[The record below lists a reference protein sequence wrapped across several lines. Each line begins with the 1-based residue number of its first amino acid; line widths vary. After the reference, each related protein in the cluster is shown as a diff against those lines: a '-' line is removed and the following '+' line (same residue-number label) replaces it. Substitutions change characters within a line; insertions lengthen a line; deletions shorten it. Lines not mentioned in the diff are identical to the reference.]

1 MSDDIP
7 RRINKIEEDVSKV
20 QAVVGE
26 VNTEIAIVKTK
37 IDEQD
42 KHLQE
47 IKGDMRLQTNIL
59 NKLLTLTDRHDNFEK
74 EFKSLKEDYV
84 VHKEDILSLVGTMR
98 GIVLAG
104 AVFVSMLVGMGTYI
118 YADKVKQLDR
128 HEVSISQLQRKQNN
142 NTHTHSMY
150 TH

>member
-1 MSDDIP
+1 MSDEIP
-7 RRINKIEEDVSKV
+7 RRINKIEEDMNKV
-20 QAVVGE
+20 HSVVGE
-26 VNTEIAIVKTK
+26 VNTEIAIVKIK

-47 IKGDMRLQTNIL
+47 IKGDMKLQTNIL

-74 EFKSLKEDYV
+74 EFKCLKEDYI

-104 AVFVSMLVGMGTYI
+104 AVFVSMLAGMGLYI
-118 YADKVKQLDR
+118 YSDKIKLLDK
-128 HEVSISQLQRKQNN
+128 HEVAITQLQRK
-142 NTHTHSMY
+142 
-150 TH
+150 

>member
-37 IDEQD
+37 IDGQD

-74 EFKSLKEDYV
+74 EFKGLKEDYIT
-84 VHKEDILSLVGTMR
+84 HKEDILSLVGTMR

-104 AVFVSMLVGMGTYI
+104 MVFVGCIIAMGGYI
-118 YADKVKQLDR
+118 YADKVKMLDR
-128 HEVSISQLQRKQNN
+128 HEVVIHQLKRK
-142 NTHTHSMY
+142 
-150 TH
+150 

>member
-98 GIVLAG
+98 GIVFAG

-128 HEVSISQLQRKQNN
+128 HEVSISQSQRK
-142 NTHTHSMY
+142 
-150 TH
+150 

>member
-20 QAVVGE
+20 QTVVCE

-37 IDEQD
+37 IDGQD

-47 IKGDMRLQTNIL
+47 IKGDMCLQTNIL

-74 EFKSLKEDYV
+74 EFKGLKEDYV

-104 AVFVSMLVGMGTYI
+104 MVFVGCIIAMGGYI
-118 YADKVKQLDR
+118 YADKVKMLDR
-128 HEVSISQLQRKQNN
+128 HEVVIHQLQRK
-142 NTHTHSMY
+142 
-150 TH
+150 

>member
-1 MSDDIP
+1 MSDEIP

-26 VNTEIAIVKTK
+26 VNTEIAIVKIK
-37 IDEQD
+37 IDGQD

-59 NKLLTLTDRHDNFEK
+59 NKLLALTDRHDNFEK
-74 EFKSLKEDYV
+74 EFKCLKEDYV
-84 VHKEDILSLVGTMR
+84 VHKEDTLSLVGTMR

-104 AVFVSMLVGMGTYI
+104 MVFVGCIVAMGGYI
-118 YADKVKQLDR
+118 YTDKVKMLDR
-128 HEVSISQLQRKQNN
+128 HEVVIHQLQRK
-142 NTHTHSMY
+142 
-150 TH
+150 

>member
-26 VNTEIAIVKTK
+26 VNTEIAVVKMK
-37 IDEQD
+37 IDGQD
-42 KHLQE
+42 QHLQE

-74 EFKSLKEDYV
+74 EFKGLKEDYIT
-84 VHKEDILSLVGTMR
+84 HKEDILSLVGTMR

-104 AVFVSMLVGMGTYI
+104 MVFVGMIVAMGGYI
-118 YADKVKQLDR
+118 YADKVKILDR
-128 HEVSISQLQRKQNN
+128 HEVVIHQLQRK
-142 NTHTHSMY
+142 
-150 TH
+150 

>member
-1 MSDDIP
+1 MKITRSVKLRDELP
-7 RRINKIEEDVSKV
+7 RRINKIEEDMNKV
-20 QAVVGE
+20 HSVVGD
-26 VNTEIAIVKTK
+26 VNTEIAIVKIK
-37 IDEQD
+37 IDGQD

-74 EFKSLKEDYV
+74 EFKCLKEDYI

-104 AVFVSMLVGMGTYI
+104 AVFVGCIVAMGGYI
-118 YADKVKQLDR
+118 YADKVKMLDR
-128 HEVSISQLQRKQNN
+128 HDTSIHQLERK
-142 NTHTHSMY
+142 
-150 TH
+150 

>member
-20 QAVVGE
+20 QTVVGE

-37 IDEQD
+37 IDGQD

-47 IKGDMRLQTNIL
+47 VKGEMRLQTNIL

-74 EFKSLKEDYV
+74 EFKSLKEDYI
-84 VHKEDILSLVGTMR
+84 VHKEGILSLVGTIR

-104 AVFVSMLVGMGTYI
+104 AVFVSMLVGMGLYI
-118 YADKVKQLDR
+118 YSDKIKLLDK
-128 HEVSISQLQRKQNN
+128 HEVAVTQSQRK
-142 NTHTHSMY
+142 
-150 TH
+150 

>member
-20 QAVVGE
+20 QTVVGE

-74 EFKSLKEDYV
+74 EFKCLKEDYV

-104 AVFVSMLVGMGTYI
+104 AVFVSMLVGMGLYI
-118 YADKVKQLDR
+118 YADKIKLLDK
-128 HEVSISQLQRKQNN
+128 HEIAITQLQKK
-142 NTHTHSMY
+142 
-150 TH
+150 

>member
-1 MSDDIP
+1 MGDDIP

-26 VNTEIAIVKTK
+26 VNTEIAVVKMK
-37 IDEQD
+37 IDGQD
-42 KHLQE
+42 QHLQE

-74 EFKSLKEDYV
+74 EFKCLKEDYI

-104 AVFVSMLVGMGTYI
+104 MVFVGCIVAMGGYI
-118 YADKVKQLDR
+118 YADKVKMLDR
-128 HEVSISQLQRKQNN
+128 HEVVIHQLERK
-142 NTHTHSMY
+142 
-150 TH
+150 

>member
-26 VNTEIAIVKTK
+26 VNTEIAVVKMK
-37 IDEQD
+37 IDGQD
-42 KHLQE
+42 QHLQE

-74 EFKSLKEDYV
+74 EFKGLKEDYIT
-84 VHKEDILSLVGTMR
+84 HKEDILSLVGTMR

-104 AVFVSMLVGMGTYI
+104 MVFVGCIVAMGGYI
-118 YADKVKQLDR
+118 YADKVKMLDR
-128 HEVSISQLQRKQNN
+128 HEVVIHQLQRK
-142 NTHTHSMY
+142 
-150 TH
+150 

>member
-20 QAVVGE
+20 QTVVGE

-37 IDEQD
+37 IDGQD

-59 NKLLTLTDRHDNFEK
+59 NKLLILTDRHDNFEK

-104 AVFVSMLVGMGTYI
+104 AVFVGMLVGMGTYI
-118 YADKVKQLDR
+118 YADKIKQLDR
-128 HEVSISQLQRKQNN
+128 HEVSISQLQRK
-142 NTHTHSMY
+142 
-150 TH
+150 

>member
-47 IKGDMRLQTNIL
+47 IKEDMHLQTNIL
-59 NKLLTLTDRHDNFEK
+59 NKLLTLTDRHDNFER

-104 AVFVSMLVGMGTYI
+104 AVFVGMLVGMGTYI

-128 HEVSISQLQRKQNN
+128 HEVSISQLQRK
-142 NTHTHSMY
+142 
-150 TH
+150 

>member
-1 MSDDIP
+1 LSDDIP

-26 VNTEIAIVKTK
+26 VNTEIAIVKIK
-37 IDEQD
+37 IDGQD

-74 EFKSLKEDYV
+74 EFKGLKEDYIT
-84 VHKEDILSLVGTMR
+84 HKEDILSLVGTMR

-104 AVFVSMLVGMGTYI
+104 MVFVGCIVAMGGYI
-118 YADKVKQLDR
+118 YADKVKMLDR
-128 HEVSISQLQRKQNN
+128 HEVVIHQLERK
-142 NTHTHSMY
+142 
-150 TH
+150 

>member
-74 EFKSLKEDYV
+74 EFKGLKEDYTT
-84 VHKEDILSLVGTMR
+84 HKEVMLSLVGTMR

-104 AVFVSMLVGMGTYI
+104 AVFVSMLVGMGLYI
-118 YADKVKQLDR
+118 YADKIKLLDK
-128 HEVSISQLQRKQNN
+128 HEVAITQLQKK
-142 NTHTHSMY
+142 
-150 TH
+150 

>member
-1 MSDDIP
+1 MKITRSVKLSDEIP

-26 VNTEIAIVKTK
+26 VNTEIAVVKMK
-37 IDEQD
+37 IDGQD
-42 KHLQE
+42 QHLQE

-74 EFKSLKEDYV
+74 EFKGLKEDYIT
-84 VHKEDILSLVGTMR
+84 HKEDILSLVGTMR

-104 AVFVSMLVGMGTYI
+104 MVFVGCIVAMGGYI
-118 YADKVKQLDR
+118 YTDKVKMLDR
-128 HEVSISQLQRKQNN
+128 HEVVIHQLQRK
-142 NTHTHSMY
+142 
-150 TH
+150 

>member
-1 MSDDIP
+1 MKITRSVKLSDEIP
-7 RRINKIEEDVSKV
+7 RRINKIEEDMNKV
-20 QAVVGE
+20 HSVVDE
-26 VNTEIAIVKTK
+26 VNTEIAIVKIK
-37 IDEQD
+37 IDGQD

-74 EFKSLKEDYV
+74 EFKCLKEDYI

-104 AVFVSMLVGMGTYI
+104 AVFVSMLAGMGLYI
-118 YADKVKQLDR
+118 YSDKIKLLDK
-128 HEVSISQLQRKQNN
+128 HEVAITQLQRK
-142 NTHTHSMY
+142 
-150 TH
+150 

>member
-47 IKGDMRLQTNIL
+47 IKGDMHLQTNIL

-118 YADKVKQLDR
+118 YVDKVKQLDR
-128 HEVSISQLQRKQNN
+128 HEVSISQLQRK
-142 NTHTHSMY
+142 
-150 TH
+150 

>member
-20 QAVVGE
+20 QTVVGE

-37 IDEQD
+37 IDGQD

-47 IKGDMRLQTNIL
+47 VKGEMRLQTNIL

-74 EFKSLKEDYV
+74 EFKSLKEDYI
-84 VHKEDILSLVGTMR
+84 VHKEDILSLVGTIR

-104 AVFVSMLVGMGTYI
+104 AVFVSMLVGMGLYI
-118 YADKVKQLDR
+118 YSDKIKLLDK
-128 HEVSISQLQRKQNN
+128 HEVAITQSQRK
-142 NTHTHSMY
+142 
-150 TH
+150 

>member
-1 MSDDIP
+1 MKITRSVKLSDDIP

-20 QAVVGE
+20 QTVVGE

-37 IDEQD
+37 IDGQD

-47 IKGDMRLQTNIL
+47 VKGEMRLQTNIL

-74 EFKSLKEDYV
+74 EFKSLKEDYI
-84 VHKEDILSLVGTMR
+84 VHKEGILSLVGTIR

-104 AVFVSMLVGMGTYI
+104 AVFVSMLVGMGLYI
-118 YADKVKQLDR
+118 YSDKIKLLDK
-128 HEVSISQLQRKQNN
+128 HEVAVTQSQRK
-142 NTHTHSMY
+142 
-150 TH
+150 

>member
-74 EFKSLKEDYV
+74 EFKCLKEDYIT
-84 VHKEDILSLVGTMR
+84 HKEDILSLVGTMR

-104 AVFVSMLVGMGTYI
+104 MVFVGCIITMGGYI
-118 YADKVKQLDR
+118 YADKVKMLDR
-128 HEVSISQLQRKQNN
+128 HEVVIHQLKRK
-142 NTHTHSMY
+142 
-150 TH
+150 

>member
-20 QAVVGE
+20 QTVVCE

-37 IDEQD
+37 IDGQD

-47 IKGDMRLQTNIL
+47 IKGDMHLQTNIL

-74 EFKSLKEDYV
+74 EFKSLKDDYV

-104 AVFVSMLVGMGTYI
+104 AVFVGMLVGMGIYI
-118 YADKVKQLDR
+118 YEDKVKHLDR
-128 HEVSISQLQRKQNN
+128 HEVSISQLQRK
-142 NTHTHSMY
+142 
-150 TH
+150 

>member
-20 QAVVGE
+20 QTVVGE

-37 IDEQD
+37 IDGQD

-104 AVFVSMLVGMGTYI
+104 AIFVGMIIGMGLYI
-118 YADKVKQLDR
+118 YSDKIKQIDR
-128 HEVSISQLQRKQNN
+128 HEVSISQLQRK
-142 NTHTHSMY
+142 
-150 TH
+150 